1 MWTQH
6 PFNIGTTA
14 ISRSM
19 LLPTNSHRC
28 LLLAF
33 ALGASLAHGVELESL
48 FAKPTRWGSDAQFN
62 PVSMV
67 LNEGWDITQLEN
79 RENRLAVLN
88 GSAAFQ
94 RLGRTMSHP
103 LSSIR
108 REGPGSFFFS
118 EIVPTSLRAEKAQWI
133 PNYQLHLV
141 GGGILNVKAEQWY
154 RDNGYASPKL
164 MALATS
170 ASAWVL
176 NEASEISQSSSDYST
191 DPVADLLFFDL
202 AGVLV
207 FQSPAVRGIVFGRME
222 AMNWPLQPGLD
233 PRDGRVLNAGQ
244 YYAFKLP
251 LPSTRDWKFF
261 YHMGLGNIAGLSRRI
276 GAGHSLSVGGG
287 AHATRIV
294 HIDSTRSSAA
304 LAPKIGVFWDHDNS
318 LWASVF
324 YNSQSVQR
332 FSVQIYPTPWT
343 SWPVPLGFWGT
354 FGGSRGLSLGMS
366 ANLGIGLA
374 WSGN

>member
-1 MWTQH
+1 MSAQH
-6 PFNIGTTA
+6 PFNHGNTA
-14 ISRSM
+14 ISRSTSF
-19 LLPTNSHRC
+19 LPHSLGR
-28 LLLAF
+28 LVLAV
-33 ALGASLAHGVELESL
+33 ALGASLARAVSIEPL

-79 RENRLAVLN
+79 RENRIAVLN
-88 GSAAFQ
+88 GSDAFR

-103 LSSIR
+103 LASIR

-118 EIVPTSLRAEKAQWI
+118 EIVPTSMRAEKAQWI

-170 ASAWVL
+170 ATAWVL
-176 NEASEISQSSSDYST
+176 NEASEISQSSSDFST
-191 DPVADLLFFDL
+191 DPVADLLLFDL

-207 FQSPAVRGIVFGRME
+207 FQSTAVRSIVFGRME
-222 AMNWPLQPGLD
+222 AMNWPLQPSLD

-244 YYAFKLP
+244 YYAFKMP

-261 YHMGLGNIAGLSRRI
+261 YHMGLGNIAGLSRRV

-294 HIDSTRSSAA
+294 QIDSTRNSAA
-304 LAPKIGVFWDHDNS
+304 LAPKIGLFWDHDNS

-324 YNSQSVQR
+324 YNGQSVQR

-343 SWPVPLGFWGT
+343 SWPIPLGFWGT
-354 FGGSRGLSLGMS
+354 FGGPRGLSLGLS
-366 ANLGIGLA
+366 ANLGIGLG
-374 WSGN
+374 WSGI